1 MRREV
6 RQPTTK
12 ELAEIASG
20 RSVVR
25 RIRRP
30 EKQEVFSE
38 TRRSCEGK
46 EKAPALYRGLLK
58 VFGFVCLTRHIQSP
72 PQPPTRSARYL
83 FRLRDRL
90 EPLRVFAVWALPCE
104 LGADFASSN
113 ALVGRAICYTCYSIR
128 LNKIGAGWLSSLFTE
143 LPISHLLNRSRI
155 ETRTRA
161 GVPIW
166 SSAGWSRTSLTLTR
180 DQGVALLSL
189 ATTRSL
195 RR

>member
-46 EKAPALYRGLLK
+46 EKAPGSLPRASTDIR
-58 VFGFVCLTRHIQSP
+58 FCLSHPTPITT
-72 PQPPTRSARYL
+72 QPPTRSARHL

-90 EPLRVFAVWALPCE
+90 EPLRVFAVWAFPCE

-113 ALVGRAICYTCYSIR
+113 ALVGCAICHTCYRSR
-128 LNKIGAGWLSSLFTE
+128 LNKVEAGWLSSLFTE
-143 LPISHLLNRSRI
+143 LPISHLPERSRI
-155 ETRTRA
+155 APRTRA
-161 GVPIW
+161 GVPIR
-166 SSAGWSRTSLTLTR
+166 SSAGWSRTSLALTQ
-180 DQGVALLSL
+180 DQGVAMLSL

-195 RR
+195 LSR